1 MLQEKPKIC
10 CLSNNMLKII
20 GAVSMV
26 CDHMGVILFPEAE
39 ILRIIGRLAFPIFAF
54 LIAEGAKYT
63 RNKLRHFLMLSLFA
77 GAIQLVYSLYLG
89 STLEMNVMVTFT
101 LSLLIIYALDALKIA
116 IFEYD
121 TPLFKKIFC
130 ALAVIG
136 VFLIAI
142 IADAMLDLDYGL
154 SGALVPVFPAI
165 CTTPKVKNPPEYFK
179 WLDTPLLRVCVTA
192 LGILALA
199 IDDGDIQYYS
209 LFVIPILLLYS
220 GQRGKYKMK
229 YFFYIFYPLHLGIL
243 WLIAMLLAG

>member
-20 GAVSMV
+20 GAIAMVS
-26 CDHMGVILFPEAE
+26 DHMGVILFPDAE
-39 ILRIIGRLAFPIFAF
+39 FLRLIGRLAFPIFAF

-63 RNKLRHFLMLSLFA
+63 KNKLRHFLTVALFA
-77 GAIQLVYSLYLG
+77 AAIQLVYSLYLG
-89 STLEMNVMVTFT
+89 NTLEMNVMVTFT
-101 LSLLIIYALDALKIA
+101 LSLLIIYALDAFKNV

-121 TPLFKKIFC
+121 SPLLKKIFC
-130 ALAVIG
+130 ALGVLGAV
-136 VFLIAI
+136 VIAI
-142 IADAMLDLDYGL
+142 VADARLDLDYGL

-165 CTTPKVKNPPEYFK
+165 CTTPKVKEPPEYFK
-179 WLDTPLLRVCVTA
+179 WLDTPLLRVCVTS

-220 GQRGKYKMK
+220 GERGKYKMK
-229 YFFYIFYPLHLGIL
+229 YFFYIFYPLHLGVL
-243 WLIAMLLAG
+243 WLISMLLSK